1 MCGICGVVRVG
12 GGGGPVVEPGVLA
25 RMTDVMTHRGP
36 SDRGTYLGEGVA
48 LGARRL
54 SIVDVAG
61 GHQPVSS
68 EDESVWAVQNGELYN
83 HKQLRAEHRGHRYAS
98 GCDTEVIP
106 HLYEQHADRLPEL
119 LRGMFAI
126 AVWDTRRRRLLLARD
141 RLGIKPLYYAQRGDL
156 LVFGSE
162 LKALLASGLI
172 EPQLD
177 YDAIDCYLTL
187 GYFPAPLTPLAD
199 VHKLLPGHRLTV
211 DEAVRTEP
219 FWRYPRPEPERMT
232 MEEASERLLAKLEE
246 SVRLRLMSDVP
257 LGAMLSGGLD
267 SSLIVA
273 LMARNMSD
281 PVKTFSV
288 GFREDIRNELADAR
302 EIAELYGA
310 DHTELELSFHEDA
323 LPLEELVW
331 HLDEPLADLSTL
343 GFHALCGLAVEDVT
357 VALSGQGA
365 DELFGGYR
373 KHQAA
378 WALGKLRHVPGPA
391 LRAAGRVAELGP
403 DSVRRAAA
411 TLGARN
417 PVERLLAMSG
427 DFDTGRRATLARG
440 GLAEV
445 DGNAARRAIEAR
457 LDGVRD
463 DPLSTTL
470 YLDGQL
476 ALVDLMLHYFDRTS
490 MAHSLEVRV
499 PFLDHELVELCATI
513 PPAHKV
519 RRGTTKALLRHA
531 ALGIVPDRIIDKPKI
546 GFFVGASDEWLRTR
560 LSATM
565 GDRLLGQ
572 DLRCS
577 ELLDPAALGELVSDF
592 VERRAGAPRARL
604 LLAVLMLEVWLASY
618 LPRAVEPAVPVA
630 G

>member
-1 MCGICGVVRVG
+1 
-12 GGGGPVVEPGVLA
+12 
-25 RMTDVMTHRGP
+25 
-36 SDRGTYLGEGVA
+36 
-48 LGARRL
+48 
-54 SIVDVAG
+54 
-61 GHQPVSS
+61 
-68 EDESVWAVQNGELYN
+68 
-83 HKQLRAEHRGHRYAS
+83 
-98 GCDTEVIP
+98 
-106 HLYEQHADRLPEL
+106 
-119 LRGMFAI
+119 
-126 AVWDTRRRRLLLARD
+126 
-141 RLGIKPLYYAQRGDL
+141 
-156 LVFGSE
+156 
-162 LKALLASGLI
+162 
-172 EPQLD
+172 
-177 YDAIDCYLTL
+177 
-187 GYFPAPLTPLAD
+187 
-199 VHKLLPGHRLTV
+199 
-211 DEAVRTEP
+211 
-219 FWRYPRPEPERMT
+219 
-232 MEEASERLLAKLEE
+232 
-246 SVRLRLMSDVP
+246 
-257 LGAMLSGGLD
+257 
-267 SSLIVA
+267 
-273 LMARNMSD
+273 
-281 PVKTFSV
+281 
-288 GFREDIRNELADAR
+288 
-302 EIAELYGA
+302 
-310 DHTELELSFHEDA
+310 
-323 LPLEELVW
+323 
-331 HLDEPLADLSTL
+331 
-343 GFHALCGLAVEDVT
+343 
-357 VALSGQGA
+357 
-365 DELFGGYR
+365 
-373 KHQAA
+373 
-378 WALGKLRHVPGPA
+378 
-391 LRAAGRVAELGP
+391 
-403 DSVRRAAA
+403 
-411 TLGARN
+411 
-417 PVERLLAMSG
+417 
-427 DFDTGRRATLARG
+427 DTGRRATLARG

-572 DLRCS
+572 DLRCG